1 MHVWWNGLN
10 GEVMFSQYGGVFTIV
25 VGQGFS
31 GLGMSQGGQR
41 HLKGAGGQQVRWR
54 HSLPFSFWLLQEGE
68 QSADVFIRAGCLLE
82 HGGVRFPA
90 LFLAGQ
96 LLTTRESP

>member
-41 HLKGAGGQQVRWR
+41 HLKGAGG
-54 HSLPFSFWLLQEGE
+54 
-68 QSADVFIRAGCLLE
+68 SAGTME
-82 HGGVRFPA
+82 
-90 LFLAGQ
+90 
-96 LLTTRESP
+96 T